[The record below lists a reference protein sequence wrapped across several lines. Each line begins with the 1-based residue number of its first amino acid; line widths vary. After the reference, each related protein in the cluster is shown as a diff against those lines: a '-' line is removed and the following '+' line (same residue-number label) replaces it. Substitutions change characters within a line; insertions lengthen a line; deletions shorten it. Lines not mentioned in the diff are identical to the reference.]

1 MATNFNS
8 IEKFVKE
15 ANKKGATKELI
26 QNMTPLTGTPIKH
39 ASFKEGFASDMV
51 LSRWDAI
58 KTAPSDALYNNEDLS
73 VFSKNIENVIGT
85 VKVPV
90 GIAGP
95 LSINSLHGK
104 GQYLLPLAT
113 TEAALVASIHRGAAL
128 MNRAGGCTTLLLSE
142 GVTRSP
148 GFVFKNMMELAQFI
162 QWGVLNKQKIIEV
175 ANTTSRYAKLEDVR
189 LSVEGNHVYMM
200 CDFSTGDAAG
210 QNMVTIATQAVC
222 EYIVK
227 NCSTPIH
234 EWFVEANASGD
245 KKASVQSFVTVRG
258 KKVSAEVIIPKRFVE
273 KILHS
278 KVSKMTSY
286 WRISA
291 LGGVISGTIGVQGHF
306 ANALAALF
314 LACGQ
319 DIACV
324 AEASVGVTRFEET
337 ENGDLYATVTLPN
350 LIVGT
355 VGGGTTLPSQKA
367 CLDLMGLAGSGNS
380 RRFAEVCAGAVLAG
394 ELSIIGS
401 LSAGDFTQAHKKLA
415 RDRK

>member
-1 MATNFNS
+1 MN
-8 IEKFVKE
+8 
-15 ANKKGATKELI
+15 
-26 QNMTPLTGTPIKH
+26 IK
-39 ASFKEGFASDMV
+39 
-51 LSRWDAI
+51 
-58 KTAPSDALYNNEDLS
+58 PSEALYHQEDLS
-73 VFSKNIENVIGT
+73 NYGKNIENIIGT
-85 VKVPV
+85 IKVPV

-95 LSINSLHGK
+95 LSINSLLGK
-104 GQYLLPLAT
+104 GQYFLPLAT

-128 MNRAGGCTTLLLSE
+128 ISKSGGCTTFLLSE

-148 GFVFKNMMELAQFI
+148 GFVFNNMMELAQFI
-162 QWGVLNKQKIIEV
+162 QWVISNKPKIIEK
-175 ANTTSRYAKLEDVR
+175 ANSTSRFAKLEDVR

-200 CDFSTGDAAG
+200 CDYSTGDAAG
-210 QNMVTIATQAVC
+210 QNMVTIATQAICDFIALDCPV
-222 EYIVK
+222 
-227 NCSTPIH
+227 PIK

-245 KKASVQSFVTVRG
+245 KKASAQSFMTVRG
-258 KKVSAEVIIPKRFVE
+258 KKVSAEVTIPKRYVE
-273 KILHS
+273 KILHT
-278 KVSKMTSY
+278 KVSKMASY
-286 WRISA
+286 WRMSA
-291 LGGVISGTIGVQGHF
+291 LGGVLSGTIGVQGHF

-324 AEASVGVTRFEET
+324 SEASVGITRFEEI

-367 CLDLMGLAGSGNS
+367 CLELMGLSGVGHS

-401 LSAGDFTQAHKKLA
+401 LSAGDFAQAHKKLA

>member
-1 MATNFNS
+1 MASNFNS
-8 IEKFVKE
+8 VEKLIKE
-15 ANKKGATKELI
+15 VSRKASTSELLKA
-26 QNMTPLTGTPIKH
+26 MTPDTENQNRHI
-39 ASFKEGFASDMV
+39 SFKEGFDDKTIQ
-51 LSRWDAI
+51 SRWDSMGIQNQEAI
-58 KTAPSDALYNNEDLS
+58 YHQEDLS
-73 VFSKNIENVIGT
+73 CFSKNIENIIGC

-95 LSINSLHGK
+95 LSINSLMGK

-113 TEAALVASIHRGAAL
+113 TEAALVASIHRGTAII
-128 MNRAGGCTTLLLSE
+128 NKAGGCTTFLLSE

-148 GFVFKNMMELAQFI
+148 GFVFNNMMELAQFI
-162 QWGVLNKQKIIEV
+162 QWVITNKIKIMER
-175 ANTTSRYAKLEDVR
+175 ANSTSRFGKLEEVR

-200 CDFSTGDAAG
+200 CDFFTGDAAG
-210 QNMVTIATQAVC
+210 QNMVTIATQEIC
-222 EYIVK
+222 TYITQECSVK
-227 NCSTPIH
+227 IK

-245 KKASVQSFVTVRG
+245 KKASAQSFMTVRG
-258 KKVSAEVIIPKRFVE
+258 KKVSAEVVIPKRYVE
-273 KILHS
+273 KILHT
-278 KVSKMTSY
+278 KVSKMINY
-286 WRISA
+286 WRMSA
-291 LGGVISGTIGVQGHF
+291 LGGVLTGTIGVQGHF

-324 AEASVGVTRFEET
+324 SEASVGITRFEET
-337 ENGDLYATVTLPN
+337 EKGDLYATVTLPN

-355 VGGGTTLPSQKA
+355 VGGGTSLPSQKA
-367 CLDLMGLAGSGNS
+367 CLEIMGLAGAGHS

-401 LSAGDFTQAHKKLA
+401 LSAGDFANAHKKLA

>member
-1 MATNFNS
+1 MASNFNS
-8 IEKFVKE
+8 VEKLLKE
-15 ANKKGATKELI
+15 ISRKASTTDLLKSMAPDTENQNKHI
-26 QNMTPLTGTPIKH
+26 
-39 ASFKEGFASDMV
+39 SFKEGFDEKTIQ
-51 LSRWDAI
+51 SRWASLGIPIHDAI
-58 KTAPSDALYNNEDLS
+58 YHQEDLTCY
-73 VFSKNIENVIGT
+73 SKNIENIIGT
-85 VKVPV
+85 IKVPV

-95 LSINSLHGK
+95 LSINSLLGK

-128 MNRAGGCTTLLLSE
+128 INKAGGCTTFLLSE

-148 GFVFKNMMELAQFI
+148 GFVFNNMMELAQFI
-162 QWGVLNKQKIIEV
+162 QWVILSKSKIIEK
-175 ANTTSRYAKLEDVR
+175 ANSTSRFGKLEDVR

-200 CDFSTGDAAG
+200 CDFYTGDAAG
-210 QNMVTIATQAVC
+210 QNMVTIATQEVC
-222 EYIVK
+222 NYITRECPVTIK
-227 NCSTPIH
+227 

-245 KKASVQSFVTVRG
+245 KKASAQSFMTVRG
-258 KKVSAEVIIPKRFVE
+258 KKVSAEVVIPKRYVE
-273 KILHS
+273 KILHT
-278 KVSKMTSY
+278 KVAKMASY
-286 WRISA
+286 WRMSA
-291 LGGVISGTIGVQGHF
+291 LGGVLTGTIGVQGHF

-324 AEASVGVTRFEET
+324 AEASVGITRFEET

-355 VGGGTTLPSQKA
+355 VGGGTSLPSQKA
-367 CLDLMGLAGSGNS
+367 CLELMGLAGVGHS

-401 LSAGDFTQAHKKLA
+401 LSAGDFAQAHKKLA